1 MIKVQGVDFG
11 GGICY
16 TSGMDGFEKK
26 QRDHHYAE
34 MSIDDDN
41 NLTIWALGGFVPDD
55 PKEAEEFLKVCP
67 AYKPTFAP
75 YGKPAGIK
83 SVIKQE
89 NEFRL
94 GLVSRMN
101 DFLKILRE
109 TRCSVRRAAKVSGL
123 NRMLADAM
131 RRRVPTF
138 DQLWQEIYMDATDE
152 LEDAAFTRAV
162 DGVTK
167 GVYWQGDL
175 VAEERQY
182 SDALLS
188 MMLQGRKSE
197 VYKNRT
203 ATELSGDPNAPIKYD
218 TTTREMTKDEIIA
231 ELARRGLPT
240 SVFDKG

>member
-1 MIKVQGVDFG
+1 
-11 GGICY
+11 
-16 TSGMDGFEKK
+16 MDGFEKK
-26 QRDHHYAE
+26 QRDHQYAE

-55 PKEAEEFLKVCP
+55 PKEAEEFLKSSP
-67 AYKPTFAP
+67 TYKPTFAP

-83 SVIKQE
+83 AVIKQE

-101 DFLKILRE
+101 EFLKVLRE

-131 RRRVPTF
+131 RHRVPTF
-138 DQLWQEIYMDATDE
+138 NQLWQEVYMDATDE
-152 LEDAAFTRAV
+152 LEDAAFARAV

-182 SDALLS
+182 SDTLLS

-197 VYKNRT
+197 IYKNRT

-231 ELARRGLPT
+231 ELTRRGLPT